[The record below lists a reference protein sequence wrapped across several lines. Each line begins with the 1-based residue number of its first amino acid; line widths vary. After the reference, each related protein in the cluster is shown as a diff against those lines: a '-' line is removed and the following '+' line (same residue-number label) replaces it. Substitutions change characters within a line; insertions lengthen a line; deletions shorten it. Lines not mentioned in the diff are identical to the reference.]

1 MTNQNRRA
9 AACHAL
15 PVPGTALVLP
25 RAGDAVS
32 ARLVGEAGAAAP
44 VATTGAGLVRALGA
58 ADGERGTKLPRPPS
72 SGASPAP

>member
-25 RAGDAVS
+25 RAADAVS

-44 VATTGAGLVRALGA
+44 VATTGAGLVRALA
-58 ADGERGTKLPRPPS
+58 ANGERGTKLPRPPS